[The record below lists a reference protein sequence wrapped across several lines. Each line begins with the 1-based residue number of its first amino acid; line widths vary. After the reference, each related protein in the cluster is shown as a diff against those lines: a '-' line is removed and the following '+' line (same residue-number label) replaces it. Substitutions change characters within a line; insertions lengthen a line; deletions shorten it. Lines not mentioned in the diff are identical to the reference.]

1 MIMDCYVSGH
11 FNLII
16 ISKNNL
22 QESDK

>member
-1 MIMDCYVSGH
+1 MIMDCYVSGR